1 MVPPLLA
8 GVNFC
13 EVSRIGHP
21 RRSERDTREKINGPG
36 LVGGPKEDFTQCRSC
51 CAVVVSG
58 VLERVQQ
65 VSFIGNIL
73 RITSCKQNHPRID
86 ALR

>member
-1 MVPPLLA
+1 MRFLGLDIQE
-8 GVNFC
+8 
-13 EVSRIGHP
+13 EVKEIHE
-21 RRSERDTREKINGPG
+21 RRSTGLAWSVVPRKISPSAE
-36 LVGGPKEDFTQCRSC
+36 V
-51 CAVVVSG
+51 VVVSG

-73 RITSCKQNHPRID
+73 RITSCKQNQPRID